1 MKLKAYN
8 SRQRK
13 RDLDD
18 IKFLLGNFTEEMD
31 IERVDE
37 LFYDF
42 WENFPA
48 KVKESVEEWR
58 RTFE

>member
-1 MKLKAYN
+1 M
-8 SRQRK
+8 
-13 RDLDD
+13 
-18 IKFLLGNFTEEMD
+18 KFLLGNFTEEMD